1 MFFRSSRI
9 RTLVAMV
16 TNSSYRL
23 IVGKEF
29 LFHFGSYL
37 EFFLIEML
45 IEQFSTFHTT
55 FFQISEIDW
64 LSVLQKG

>member
-23 IVGKEF
+23 IMGKEEIVFFF
-29 LFHFGSYL
+29 LFHLGSYL

-45 IEQFSTFHTT
+45 IE
-55 FFQISEIDW
+55 
-64 LSVLQKG
+64 

>member
-23 IVGKEF
+23 IMGKEEIVCL
-29 LFHFGSYL
+29 LFHLGSYL
-37 EFFLIEML
+37 EFFLTEML
-45 IEQFSTFHTT
+45 IE
-55 FFQISEIDW
+55 
-64 LSVLQKG
+64 

>member
-23 IVGKEF
+23 IMEKEEIVF
-29 LFHFGSYL
+29 FSVSFGIIFGFFSYRN
-37 EFFLIEML
+37 
-45 IEQFSTFHTT
+45 
-55 FFQISEIDW
+55 
-64 LSVLQKG
+64 VN

>member
-23 IVGKEF
+23 IMGKEEIVF
-29 LFHFGSYL
+29 SVSFGIILGIFSYRN
-37 EFFLIEML
+37 
-45 IEQFSTFHTT
+45 
-55 FFQISEIDW
+55 
-64 LSVLQKG
+64 VN

>member
-23 IVGKEF
+23 IMGEEEIVFF
-29 LFHFGSYL
+29 LFHLGSFL
-37 EFFLIEML
+37 EFFLLEML
-45 IEQFSTFHTT
+45 IE
-55 FFQISEIDW
+55 
-64 LSVLQKG
+64 